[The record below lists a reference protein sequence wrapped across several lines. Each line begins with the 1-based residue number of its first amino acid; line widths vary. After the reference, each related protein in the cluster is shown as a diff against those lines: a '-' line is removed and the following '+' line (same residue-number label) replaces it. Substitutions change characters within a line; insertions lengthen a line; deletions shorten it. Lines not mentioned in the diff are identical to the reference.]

1 MQSCPTL
8 CNPMDCIAC
17 QAPLCMEFSRQE
29 YWSGLPLSSLGDLP
43 DPGIKPEF
51 LALQAD
57 SLPSEPPGKLVI
69 LYTDFVFLTT
79 YILNCIIFIMVDSG
93 QSGDNENKGNSLEF
107 LSKITTL

>member
-1 MQSCPTL
+1 MSDSLQPHRQYSLPGSSVHG
-8 CNPMDCIAC
+8 II
-17 QAPLCMEFSRQE
+17 QARILE
-29 YWSGLPLSSLGDLP
+29 WVAISSLGDLP

-51 LALQAD
+51 PALQAD
-57 SLPSEPPGKLVI
+57 SLPSEPPGKPVI

-93 QSGDNENKGNSLEF
+93 QSGDNENKGNPLEF